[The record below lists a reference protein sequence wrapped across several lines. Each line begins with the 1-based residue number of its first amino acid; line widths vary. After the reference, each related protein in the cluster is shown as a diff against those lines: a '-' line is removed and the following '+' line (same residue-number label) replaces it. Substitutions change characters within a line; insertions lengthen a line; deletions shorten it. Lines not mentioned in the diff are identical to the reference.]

1 MYHADKITEQTMD
14 AFILRLFRERNKT
27 GFIHGLSDCSDSF
40 VGEFFQVDHV
50 MKCLF
55 ARHLHL
61 WPRFHAAVKDIL
73 DTVKP
78 DVREIHVRLSVLM
91 EQIQFSLIDL
101 IKLTLE
107 ELGKKVP
114 SISSFDKSQVSRSR
128 PLST

>member
-1 MYHADKITEQTMD
+1 
-14 AFILRLFRERNKT
+14 
-27 GFIHGLSDCSDSF
+27 
-40 VGEFFQVDHV
+40 